1 MKITVIGAGTMGSG
15 IAQVAAVSGHSVM
28 LCDSVQGLAT
38 SSVQRIAEIL
48 SRLVAKGKLEPGQ
61 ATAAQAR
68 LLATDDLTEAA
79 ACDLVIEAIKE
90 DMPIKRTLWQQL
102 DKLCPPATLFA
113 SNTSSLSITEMA
125 AGLSRPLTGLHFFN
139 PVPLMSLVEVIAGL
153 QTSPETIS
161 AIQCVAE
168 SLGKTPIVVQESS
181 GFVVNRI
188 LIPMI
193 NEAICVL
200 AEGVASAADIDLAMK
215 LGANHPIGPLALSDL
230 VGNDVILAILETLQ
244 RDTGD
249 PKYRPSPL
257 LRKMVQG
264 GLLGKKSGRGFFTY

>member
-28 LCDSVQGLAT
+28 LCDSVQGLAA
-38 SSVQRIAEIL
+38 SSVQQIAETL

-125 AGLSRPLTGLHFFN
+125 AGLSRPLMGLHFFN